1 MTTSRVHITPHMHWD
16 REWYFTTEE
25 SRILLVNNME
35 EIMTRLENDPQYKYY
50 VLDGQTAVL
59 EDYFAIKP
67 ENIDRVKKLVESGKL
82 IIGPWYSQTDTMQVS
97 GESIVR
103 NMMYGMRD
111 CLKLGQPM
119 RIGYLPD
126 SFSMSSQLP
135 MIYNGFGINRA
146 MFWRGCSERH
156 GSNKTEFNWQSNDG
170 SEVTAQVLP
179 LGYAIGKYLPTD
191 EEGLRARLDKYFPVL
206 EKASVTKDILLP
218 NGHDQ
223 MPIQNDI
230 FDVMD
235 TLREIYPDR
244 EFHMSRFEEVFE
256 KIEAMRDQLD
266 TIKGE
271 FNDGK
276 YMRVHRSIS
285 STRMDIKLIHAKI
298 ENKIVNILEP
308 LASIAWS
315 LGFEYHH
322 GLIEKMWKESM
333 KNHAHDSIGC
343 CCSDK
348 VHAEILN
355 RYILADD
362 MATNLI
368 NFYKRKIVDH
378 MPAQGSDDKLAFFN
392 LMPYAREEVV
402 NTMITIRAQEFA
414 IFDQNGNPVDYFI
427 QDKREIDPGKVDRQ
441 IVHYGNYDPFME
453 YDIQL
458 NINVPAMG
466 YTTLHIRANQ
476 SASIKTASQASD
488 TLENTYYKI
497 KLNSNGTLSIFDK
510 ETQQTYDQ
518 VLRIED
524 GSDDGDEYDY
534 SPSRQEWLL
543 YSDQF
548 EVETSIKHQG
558 FQSVANIAFRMN
570 VPENLME
577 REQRTGQNGYVDVT
591 AQVVLKQNSRRIEVR
606 MELDNQADDHRVR
619 VLIPTPFTPETV
631 VADNQFGCITRPVD
645 DPAMQV
651 WQQEG
656 WKEAPVPI
664 YQLMN
669 FAALENDKGD
679 KGGIALFTNG
689 LREFEVISGH
699 NSEIRNTF
707 ALTLFRS
714 VGVLGKEELLLRPG
728 RPSGIKIPTPDSQ
741 VRGKLVCEFALYAF
755 DGDHIS
761 ANVMSK
767 AREYVTP
774 VVCYN
779 KIPYNAMKLNVG
791 EQNLP
796 MTYSVLNKPIKG
808 AVLSAFK
815 KAEDEDALIVR
826 MYNPSESD
834 TITDKVEWCSS
845 LSEWIEVGLDEVA
858 LNEWDKGSVQA
869 GSIGGLAQCQV
880 KTFKVKLALSNDES

>member
-35 EIMTRLENDPQYKYY
+35 EIMNRLESDPEYKYY

-67 ENIDRVKKLVESGKL
+67 ENTERVKALVEAGKL

-103 NMMYGMRD
+103 NMMYGIRD
-111 CLKLGQPM
+111 CMKFGDAM
-119 RIGYLPD
+119 KIGYLPD

-135 MIYNGFGINRA
+135 MIYNGFDITRA

-156 GSNKTEFNWQSNDG
+156 GTNKTEFLWQSNDG

-179 LGYAIGKYLPTD
+179 LGYAIGKYLPQD

-206 EKASVTKDILLP
+206 EKPSVTKDILLP

-223 MPIQNDI
+223 MPIQKDI
-230 FDVMD
+230 FEVMD
-235 TLREIYPDR
+235 KLREIYPDR
-244 EFHMSRFEEVFE
+244 EFSMSRFEEVFE
-256 KIEAMRDQLD
+256 KVEAARDQLD

-276 YMRVHRSIS
+276 YMRVHRTIS
-285 STRMDIKLIHAKI
+285 STRMDIKLIHAEI

-308 LASIAWS
+308 LASIAWT

-368 NFYKRKIVDH
+368 HFYKRKIVDH
-378 MPAQGSDDKLAFFN
+378 MPDREGCDKLVMFN
-392 LMPYAREEVV
+392 LSPYEREEVV
-402 NTMITIRAQEFA
+402 NTTITIRAQEFS
-414 IFDQNGNPVDYFI
+414 IFDENENPVEYFI
-427 QDKREIDPGKVDRQ
+427 QDKRQIDPGKVDRQ

-453 YDIQL
+453 FDIQ
-458 NINVPAMG
+458 IKRTVPAMG
-466 YTTLHIRANQ
+466 FTTLHIQGNEKGAVKVAEQ
-476 SASIKTASQASD
+476 KD
-488 TLENTYYKI
+488 YLLENEYYRI
-497 KLNSNGTLSIFDK
+497 NVNDNGTLTIFDK
-510 ETQQTYDQ
+510 ETEQVFDQ
-518 VLRIED
+518 VLRLED

-543 YSDQF
+543 YSDEF
-548 EVETSIKHQG
+548 PVETSINHQG

-570 VPENLME
+570 VPANLAE
-577 REQRTGQNGYVDVT
+577 REERTGQNGFIE
-591 AQVVLKQNSRRIEVR
+591 AQCQVVLKQGSRRIEVR

-619 VLIPTPFTPETV
+619 VLVPTPFVSETV
-631 VADNQFGCITRPVD
+631 VADNQFGCITRPTN
-645 DPAMQV
+645 DPAMAV
-651 WQQEG
+651 WEEEK
-656 WKEAPVPI
+656 WKEAPVPV

-669 FAALENDKGD
+669 FAALENGKAGMA
-679 KGGIALFTNG
+679 IMSNG
-689 LREFEVISGH
+689 LREFEVIASQGDE
-699 NSEIRNTF
+699 NRDTF
-707 ALTLFRS
+707 ALTLFRGI
-714 VGVLGKEELLLRPG
+714 GVLGKEELLLRPG

-741 VRGKLVCEFALYAF
+741 VRGKLVCEFTLCGF
-755 DGDHIS
+755 SGNHID
-761 ANVMSK
+761 ANIMAQ
-767 AREYVTP
+767 ARDNVTP
-774 VVCYN
+774 VECYN

-796 MTYSVLNKPIKG
+796 MSFSLLSKQQAG
-808 AVLSAFK
+808 AVLSVLK
-815 KAEDEDALIVR
+815 KAEDEDALIMRV
-826 MYNPSESD
+826 YNPAE
-834 TITDKVEWCSS
+834 T
-845 LSEWIEVGLDEVA
+845 
-858 LNEWDKGSVQA
+858 GSVSDSISFTQA
-869 GSIGGLAQCQV
+869 VSSWKETSMDERVREGDLATETFGQLASCQA
-880 KTFKVKLALSNDES
+880 KTFQIKF

>member
-35 EIMTRLENDPQYKYY
+35 EIMNRLESDPEYKYY

-67 ENIDRVKKLVESGKL
+67 ENTERVRALVEAGKL

-103 NMMYGMRD
+103 NMMYGIRD
-111 CLKLGQPM
+111 CMKFGDAM
-119 RIGYLPD
+119 KIGYLPD

-135 MIYNGFGINRA
+135 MIYNGFDITRA

-156 GSNKTEFNWQSNDG
+156 GTNKTEFLWQSNDG

-179 LGYAIGKYLPTD
+179 LGYAIGKYLPQD

-206 EKASVTKDILLP
+206 EKPSVTKDILLP

-223 MPIQNDI
+223 MPIQKDI
-230 FDVMD
+230 FEVMD
-235 TLREIYPDR
+235 KLREIYPDR
-244 EFHMSRFEEVFE
+244 EFSMSRFEEVFE
-256 KIEAMRDQLD
+256 KVEAARDQLD
-266 TIKGE
+266 TIEGE

-276 YMRVHRSIS
+276 YMRVHRTIS
-285 STRMDIKLIHAKI
+285 STRMDIKLIHAEI

-308 LASIAWS
+308 LASIAWT

-368 NFYKRKIVDH
+368 HFYKRKIVDH
-378 MPAQGSDDKLAFFN
+378 MPDREGCDKLAMFN
-392 LMPYAREEVV
+392 LSPYEREEVV
-402 NTMITIRAQEFA
+402 NTTITIRAQEFS
-414 IFDQNGNPVDYFI
+414 IFDENENPVEYFI
-427 QDKREIDPGKVDRQ
+427 QDKRQIDPGKVDRQ

-453 YDIQL
+453 FDIQ
-458 NINVPAMG
+458 IKRTVPAMG
-466 YTTLHIRANQ
+466 FTTLHIQGNEKGAVKVAEQ
-476 SASIKTASQASD
+476 KD
-488 TLENTYYKI
+488 YLLENEYYRI
-497 KLNSNGTLSIFDK
+497 NVNDNGTLTIFDK
-510 ETQQTYDQ
+510 ETEQVFDQ
-518 VLRIED
+518 VLRLED

-543 YSDQF
+543 YSDEF
-548 EVETSIKHQG
+548 PVETSIDHQG

-570 VPENLME
+570 VPANLTE
-577 REQRTGQNGYVDVT
+577 REERTGQNGFVE
-591 AQVVLKQNSRRIEVR
+591 AQCQVVLKQGSRRIEVR

-619 VLIPTPFTPETV
+619 VLVPTPFVSETV
-631 VADNQFGCITRPVD
+631 VADNQFGCITRPTN
-645 DPAMQV
+645 DPAMAV
-651 WQQEG
+651 WEEEK
-656 WKEAPVPI
+656 WKEAPVPV

-669 FAALENDKGD
+669 FAALENGNA
-679 KGGIALFTNG
+679 GMAIMSNG
-689 LREFEVISGH
+689 LREFEVIASQGDE
-699 NSEIRNTF
+699 NRDTF
-707 ALTLFRS
+707 ALTLFRGI
-714 VGVLGKEELLLRPG
+714 GVLGKEELLLRPG

-741 VRGKLVCEFALYAF
+741 VRGKLVCEFTLCGF
-755 DGDHIS
+755 SGNHID
-761 ANVMSK
+761 ANIMAQ
-767 AREYVTP
+767 ARDNVTQIE
-774 VVCYN
+774 CYN

-796 MTYSVLNKPIKG
+796 LSFSLLSKQQSG
-808 AVLSAFK
+808 AVLSVLK
-815 KAEDEDALIVR
+815 KAEDEDALIMRV
-826 MYNPSESD
+826 YNPAE
-834 TITDKVEWCSS
+834 T
-845 LSEWIEVGLDEVA
+845 
-858 LNEWDKGSVQA
+858 GSVSDSISFTQTVSSWKETSMDERVREGDVASEDFGQLASCQA
-869 GSIGGLAQCQV
+869 
-880 KTFKVKLALSNDES
+880 KTFQIKF

>member
-35 EIMTRLENDPQYKYY
+35 EIMNRLESDPEYKYY

-67 ENIDRVKKLVESGKL
+67 ENTERVKALVEAGKL

-103 NMMYGMRD
+103 NMMYGIRD
-111 CLKLGQPM
+111 CMKFGDAM
-119 RIGYLPD
+119 KIGYLPD

-135 MIYNGFGINRA
+135 MIYNGFDITRA

-156 GSNKTEFNWQSNDG
+156 GTNKTEFLWQSNDG

-179 LGYAIGKYLPTD
+179 LGYAIGKYLPQD

-206 EKASVTKDILLP
+206 EKPSVTKDILLP

-223 MPIQNDI
+223 MPIQKDI
-230 FDVMD
+230 FEVMD
-235 TLREIYPDR
+235 KLREIYPDR
-244 EFHMSRFEEVFE
+244 EFSMSRYEEVFE
-256 KIEAMRDQLD
+256 KVEAARDQLD

-276 YMRVHRSIS
+276 YMRVHRTIS
-285 STRMDIKLIHAKI
+285 STRMDIKLIHAEI

-308 LASIAWS
+308 LASIAWT

-378 MPAQGSDDKLAFFN
+378 MPDREGCDKLAMFN
-392 LMPYAREEVV
+392 LSPYEREEVV
-402 NTMITIRAQEFA
+402 NTTITIRAQEFS
-414 IFDQNGNPVDYFI
+414 IFDENENPVEYFI
-427 QDKREIDPGKVDRQ
+427 QDKRQIDPGKVDRQ

-453 YDIQL
+453 FDIQ
-458 NINVPAMG
+458 IKRTVPAMG
-466 YTTLHIRANQ
+466 FTTLHIQGNEKGAVKVAEQ
-476 SASIKTASQASD
+476 KD
-488 TLENTYYKI
+488 YLLENEYYRI
-497 KLNSNGTLSIFDK
+497 NVNDNGTLTIFDK
-510 ETQQTYDQ
+510 ETEQVFDQ
-518 VLRIED
+518 VLRLED

-543 YSDQF
+543 YSDEF
-548 EVETSIKHQG
+548 PVETSIDHQG

-570 VPENLME
+570 VPANLAE
-577 REQRTGQNGYVDVT
+577 REERTGQNGFVE
-591 AQVVLKQNSRRIEVR
+591 AQCQVVLKQGSRRIEVR

-619 VLIPTPFTPETV
+619 VLVPTPFVSETV
-631 VADNQFGCITRPVD
+631 VADNQFGCITRPTN
-645 DPAMQV
+645 DPAMAV
-651 WQQEG
+651 WEEEK
-656 WKEAPVPI
+656 WKEAPVPV

-669 FAALENDKGD
+669 FAALENGKAGMA
-679 KGGIALFTNG
+679 IMSNG
-689 LREFEVISGH
+689 LREFEVIASQGDE
-699 NSEIRNTF
+699 NRDTF
-707 ALTLFRS
+707 ALTLFRGI
-714 VGVLGKEELLLRPG
+714 GVLGKEELLLRPG

-741 VRGKLVCEFALYAF
+741 VRGKLMCEFTLCGF
-755 DGDHIS
+755 SGNHID
-761 ANVMSK
+761 ANIMAQ
-767 AREYVTP
+767 ARDNVTQIE
-774 VVCYN
+774 CYN

-796 MTYSVLNKPIKG
+796 MSFSLLSKQQAG
-808 AVLSAFK
+808 AVLSVLK
-815 KAEDEDALIVR
+815 KAEDEDALIMRV
-826 MYNPSESD
+826 YNPAE
-834 TITDKVEWCSS
+834 T
-845 LSEWIEVGLDEVA
+845 
-858 LNEWDKGSVQA
+858 GSVSDSISFTQA
-869 GSIGGLAQCQV
+869 VSSWKETSMDERVREGDVASEDFGQLASCQA
-880 KTFKVKLALSNDES
+880 KTFQIKF

>member
-35 EIMTRLENDPQYKYY
+35 EIMNRLESDPEYKYY

-67 ENIDRVKKLVESGKL
+67 ENTERVKALVEAGKL

-103 NMMYGMRD
+103 NMMYGIRD
-111 CLKLGQPM
+111 CMKFGDAM
-119 RIGYLPD
+119 KIGYLPD

-135 MIYNGFGINRA
+135 MIYNGFDITRA

-156 GSNKTEFNWQSNDG
+156 GTNKTEFLWQSNDG

-179 LGYAIGKYLPTD
+179 LGYAIGKYLPQD

-206 EKASVTKDILLP
+206 EKPSVTKDILLP

-223 MPIQNDI
+223 MPIQKDI
-230 FDVMD
+230 FEVMD
-235 TLREIYPDR
+235 KLREIYPDR
-244 EFHMSRFEEVFE
+244 EFSMSRFEEVFE
-256 KIEAMRDQLD
+256 KVEAARDQLD

-276 YMRVHRSIS
+276 YMRVHRTIS
-285 STRMDIKLIHAKI
+285 STRMDIKLIHAEI

-308 LASIAWS
+308 LASIAWT

-368 NFYKRKIVDH
+368 HFYKRKIVDH
-378 MPAQGSDDKLAFFN
+378 MPDREGCDKLAMFN
-392 LMPYAREEVV
+392 LSPYEREEVV
-402 NTMITIRAQEFA
+402 NTTITIRAQEFS
-414 IFDQNGNPVDYFI
+414 IFDENENPVEYFI
-427 QDKREIDPGKVDRQ
+427 QDKRQIDPGKVDRQ

-453 YDIQL
+453 FDIQ
-458 NINVPAMG
+458 IKRTVPAMG
-466 YTTLHIRANQ
+466 FTTLHIQGNEKGAVKVAEQ
-476 SASIKTASQASD
+476 KD
-488 TLENTYYKI
+488 YLLENEYYRI
-497 KLNSNGTLSIFDK
+497 NVNDNGTLTIFDK
-510 ETQQTYDQ
+510 DTEQVFDQ
-518 VLRIED
+518 VLRLED

-543 YSDQF
+543 YSDEF
-548 EVETSIKHQG
+548 PVETSIDHQG

-570 VPENLME
+570 VPANLVE
-577 REQRTGQNGYVDVT
+577 REERTGQNGFVET
-591 AQVVLKQNSRRIEVR
+591 QCQVVLKQGSRRIEVR

-619 VLIPTPFTPETV
+619 VLVPTPFVSETV
-631 VADNQFGCITRPVD
+631 VADNQFGCITRPTN
-645 DPAMQV
+645 DPAMAV
-651 WQQEG
+651 WEEEK
-656 WKEAPVPI
+656 WKEAPVPV

-669 FAALENDKGD
+669 FAALENGKAGMA
-679 KGGIALFTNG
+679 IMSNG
-689 LREFEVISGH
+689 LREFEVIASQGDE
-699 NSEIRNTF
+699 NRDTF
-707 ALTLFRS
+707 ALTLFRGI
-714 VGVLGKEELLLRPG
+714 GVLGKEELLLRPG

-741 VRGKLVCEFALYAF
+741 VRGKLVCEFTLCGF
-755 DGDHIS
+755 SGNHID
-761 ANVMSK
+761 ANVMAQ
-767 AREYVTP
+767 ARDNVTQIE
-774 VVCYN
+774 CYN

-796 MTYSVLNKPIKG
+796 MSFSLLSKQPAG
-808 AVLSAFK
+808 AVLSVLK
-815 KAEDEDALIVR
+815 KAEDEDALIMRV
-826 MYNPSESD
+826 YNPAE
-834 TITDKVEWCSS
+834 T
-845 LSEWIEVGLDEVA
+845 
-858 LNEWDKGSVQA
+858 GSVSDSISFTQA
-869 GSIGGLAQCQV
+869 VSSWKETSMDERVREGNLATEAFGDLSFGELSFGELASCQA
-880 KTFKVKLALSNDES
+880 KTFQIKF